1 MALTNV
7 LVITNLYP
15 YPWEPNRAA
24 FNRQQFEKLAEISHV
39 KVIVL
44 VPWTSAAKNLAKL
57 KTHKKNNVEI
67 DYCAYPYPPKIGRS
81 LYPLFIFL
89 SLLTHYWKVKKFNPD
104 CMLLSW
110 AFPDA
115 VAGTLLA
122 KLFKVSTVIK
132 VHGSDINVHAEV
144 KQRRW
149 QIKWA
154 MEQANAVIAVSQAL
168 RARILEMGEP
178 ENKVHLLYNG
188 IDKSLFYPIDKQVA
202 RASCNIA
209 MERKAILFIGNLKAS
224 KGCNLLLEA
233 YVLLAKQDSSVDLFY
248 IGAGEQLN
256 VLKGMVAAN
265 ALEKTVHFLGPVR
278 HDLLVNWINS
288 SDVLALPSMNEGV
301 PNVLLEAQSCGTP
314 VVATNVGGIPEIV
327 SAESGMLLE
336 YGNKEILCETLK
348 AALGKNWDRDKILN
362 NNNILS
368 WQENSSKLLDTI
380 KAAIV
385 EYRDG
390 RTSS

>member
-1 MALTNV
+1 MAPTNV

-24 FNRQQFEKLAEISHV
+24 FNRQQFEKLAEISNV
-39 KVIVL
+39 KIIVL
-44 VPWTSAAKNLAKL
+44 VPWTSAAKNIGKL
-57 KTHKKNNVEI
+57 EKHKKNNVEI
-67 DYCAYPYPPKIGRS
+67 DYCAYLYPPKIGRS

-89 SLLTHYWKVKKFNPD
+89 SLLAHYREIKKFVPD

-122 KLFKVSTVIK
+122 KFLKIPTVIK

-144 KQRRW
+144 KGRRW

-154 MEQANAVIAVSQAL
+154 MKQAKAIIAVSQAL
-168 RARILEMGEP
+168 KTKVIEIGEP
-178 ENKVHLLYNG
+178 ADKVHVLYNG
-188 IDKSLFYPIDKQVA
+188 IDKSLFYPIEQKVA

-209 MERKAILFIGNLKAS
+209 IDRKVILFIGNLKAS

-233 YVLLAKQDSSVDLFY
+233 YALLAKQDSRVDLFF
-248 IGAGEQLN
+248 IGAGDQLN
-256 VLKGMVAAN
+256 VLKGIVLEN
-265 ALEKTVHFLGPVR
+265 ALEKTVHFLGPVN
-278 HDLLVNWINS
+278 HSLLANWINS
-288 SDVLALPSMNEGV
+288 SDILALPSMNEGV
-301 PNVLLEAQSCGTP
+301 PNVVLEAQSCGTP

-327 SAESGMLLE
+327 TAATGMLLE

-348 AALGKNWDRDKILN
+348 SALGRNWDRDKILN

-368 WQENSSKLLDTI
+368 WQDNSSKLLDMI
-380 KAAIV
+380 KTAIS
-385 EYRDG
+385 E
-390 RTSS
+390 S